1 MNSGM
6 LAGPGYTLA
15 LAPGFTVVESM
26 PAMGM
31 YRILPPGSGLLDR
44 PAQVQIRTV
53 QLFELQQLLQNVYG
67 FDNPMV
73 AQMNATGLGMVSVTG
88 MLPVR
93 QVSLPQGAGHIREF
107 EGLTMRGL
115 PVRVM
120 EIVIVGQQTAVELV
134 VMMNLFRWTEFA
146 APCLSLI
153 AQLTLAGAAPAPAKL
168 QALIDQNRPD
178 QVEYQ
183 MVTPGQQPVPLTA
196 LPTSVQGTTVINYG
210 TIVETGNINGTGI
223 AIGSHTVS
231 KVESQEGTHG

>member
-6 LAGPGYTLA
+6 LVGPGYSLA
-15 LAPGFTVVESM
+15 LAPGFTVAESM
-26 PAMGM
+26 PAMGI
-31 YRILPPGSGLLDR
+31 YRILPPGSAPWDR
-44 PAQVQIRTV
+44 PAQVQIRAV
-53 QLFELQQLLQNVYG
+53 PPVELGLLLQNVYG
-67 FDNPMV
+67 VDNPMV
-73 AQMNATGLGMVSVTG
+73 AQMNAANLGMVSVTG

-93 QVSLPQGAGHIREF
+93 QVQLPQGVGHIREF
-107 EGLTMRGL
+107 EGLTVMGL

-120 EIVIVGQQTAVELV
+120 EIVIVSQQAAVELV

-146 APCLSLI
+146 GPCLSLI
-153 AQLTLAGAAPAPAKL
+153 AQLALAGAAPAPARL
-168 QALIDQNRPD
+168 QALIDQNRRD

-196 LPTSVQGTTVINYG
+196 LPTSVQGITVINYG

-231 KVESQEGTHG
+231 KVE